1 MDINSLAVIFLNQ
14 LSGFGPR
21 TIIELISNLN
31 NLNKMWS
38 LNKQQLI
45 NLGLTEKKIRI
56 FNDQKEKFKPQK
68 IAAELKKKNINYLTF
83 YNQKYPARLK

>member
-21 TIIELISNLN
+21 TIIELMSNLN

-38 LNKQQLI
+38 LNKQQLLSLI
-45 NLGLTEKKIRI
+45 HI
-56 FNDQKEKFKPQK
+56 
-68 IAAELKKKNINYLTF
+68 
-83 YNQKYPARLK
+83 